1 MAATLE
7 VGYGKTLGVTSGN
20 VEVEA
25 PVNTMA
31 DTLEEAKVETL
42 LDT

>member
-1 MAATLE
+1 M
-7 VGYGKTLGVTSGN
+7 GHCKTLGVTFGN

-31 DTLEEAKVETL
+31 DTLEEAKVKKL
-42 LDT
+42 FDT